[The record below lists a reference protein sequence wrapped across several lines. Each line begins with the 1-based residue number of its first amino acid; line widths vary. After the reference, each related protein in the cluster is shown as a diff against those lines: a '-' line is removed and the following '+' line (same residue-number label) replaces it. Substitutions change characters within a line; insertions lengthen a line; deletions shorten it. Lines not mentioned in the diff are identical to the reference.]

1 MLRKVQGNPEQY
13 NATMMNWNNSKIF
26 SLSGKPI
33 QRPRIWIAAARRKP
47 LHSRDIS
54 ANSLDGGLD
63 TTLQSSLTKV
73 QIQGTKFLSDLLRA
87 VFRIQIR
94 SDSLLFG
101 LPGSGYVPVCYDT
114 DPPLLAL
121 LWRSRSSELWPVS
134 SSNRYH
140 ICSKKTKFDHKY
152 KKYLG
157 SIFILS
163 RRSNRP
169 DSRTGRVEAKRR
181 QR

>member
-1 MLRKVQGNPEQY
+1 MLRPVQGNPDQD
-13 NATMMNWNNSKIF
+13 NATMMNWNDSTTF
-26 SLSGKPI
+26 ALSGKSI
-33 QRPRIWIAAARRKP
+33 QRPRLCRAAARRQP

-63 TTLQSSLTKV
+63 NTLQSSLTKL
-73 QIQGTKFLSDLLRA
+73 QIQGTKFLSESVLNPDPLGFVTFWSSWIR
-87 VFRIQIR
+87 IR
-94 SDSLLFG
+94 SSSLRIRT
-101 LPGSGYVPVCYDT
+101 LP
-114 DPPLLAL
+114 LIAL
-121 LWRSRSSELWPVS
+121 LWRSRPSELWPA
-134 SSNRYH
+134 SSNNRYR
-140 ICSKKTKFDHKY
+140 ICSKRTQFGHKY